1 VHADYVV
8 STGLTSVGTVHDL
21 LEAKGKSAALDAGM
35 APVVVNAAMNYMS
48 NEDTG
53 LGFAYAGWAQ
63 CALPHRKLAP
73 EAHWGIGT
81 ENMRL
86 LVEPGK
92 RLRGTAGDAEFVGV
106 PFGSHARLILLYL
119 QTEALRTSS
128 REVELGGSL
137 RNWLSRIGVP
147 YGGVTA
153 KSVRDQAERLSMCK
167 LSFHFQFSSGRKTGL
182 VNQMIVDRAIFL
194 EAEDLAERPRQGRL
208 FLEAAKL
215 SEGFFEQ
222 LQRHPLPVEE
232 AAIKSLN
239 NQSAA
244 LDCYLWLSYRLHV
257 LNKDLTISWPAMRD
271 QFGTAFKKLGGFK
284 SWFLAPAGP
293 LALALA
299 VYPAAKVEVSN
310 SGLIL
315 KPSKP
320 PVTPRLLSSG
330 G

>member
-1 VHADYVV
+1 
-8 STGLTSVGTVHDL
+8 
-21 LEAKGKSAALDAGM
+21 
-35 APVVVNAAMNYMS
+35 
-48 NEDTG
+48 
-53 LGFAYAGWAQ
+53 
-63 CALPHRKLAP
+63 
-73 EAHWGIGT
+73 
-81 ENMRL
+81 MRL

-92 RLRGTAGDAEFVGV
+92 RLVGNSGDAEFVGV

-119 QTEALRTSS
+119 QTEALKTRS

-137 RNWLSRIGVP
+137 RTWLSRIGVP

-153 KSVRDQAERLSMCK
+153 KSVREQAERLSMCK
-167 LSFHFQFSSGRKTGL
+167 LSFHFQIGSGGKTGL

-194 EAEDLAERPRQGRL
+194 EADDPKDRSARQGRL

-222 LQRHPLPVEE
+222 LKRHPLPVEE

-244 LDCYLWLSYRLHV
+244 LDCYLWLAYRLWV
-257 LNKDLTISWPAMRD
+257 LNKDLAISWPAMKD
-271 QFGTAFKKLGGFK
+271 QFGTAFKKLAGFK

-310 SGLIL
+310 PGLIL

-320 PVTPRLLSSG
+320 PVPPRLTSFSG
-330 G
+330 